1 MRDLRCKNCPVMAEC
16 TTTVYN
22 GLVCNNLREHY
33 NVSDINVGNNQ
44 EAKADGGKI
53 RPSLVPVGVRWA
65 YIPGYGE
72 DYVVC
77 DNGEII
83 SVKRN
88 LVMRQTVDK
97 KGYCYVSLCKNG
109 KYTRIGVHRL
119 VAAAFCQQTDGE
131 NTCVNHK
138 DENKLNNNA
147 ENLEWCSY
155 QYNNN
160 YGTARE
166 RAAKTRAR
174 PVVCIQRSGKSVV
187 FDSCTVAA
195 KAMGIPQGNIW
206 GAANG
211 LWKTAGG
218 YEWRYVDGSERKG

>member
-1 MRDLRCKNCPVMAEC
+1 MESC
-16 TTTVYN
+16 
-22 GLVCNNLREHY
+22 
-33 NVSDINVGNNQ
+33 
-44 EAKADGGKI
+44 I
-53 RPSLVPVGVRWA
+53 RSSLVPEGVRWS
-65 YIPGYGE
+65 YIPGYDD
-72 DYVVC
+72 DYVIC
-77 DNGEII
+77 DNGMVI
-83 SVKRN
+83 SAKRN

-97 KGYCYVSLCKNG
+97 KGYCYVNLCKGG

-119 VAAAFCQQTDGE
+119 VAAAFCRQTSDE
-131 NTCVNHK
+131 FICVNHK
-138 DENKLNNNA
+138 DENKCNNNA
-147 ENLEWCSY
+147 DNLEWCSY

-174 PVVCIQRSGKSVV
+174 PVVCVHRSGEKLV

-195 KAMGIPQGNIW
+195 KAMGISQGNIW

-218 YEWRYVDGSERKG
+218 YEWRYIDGSERKG